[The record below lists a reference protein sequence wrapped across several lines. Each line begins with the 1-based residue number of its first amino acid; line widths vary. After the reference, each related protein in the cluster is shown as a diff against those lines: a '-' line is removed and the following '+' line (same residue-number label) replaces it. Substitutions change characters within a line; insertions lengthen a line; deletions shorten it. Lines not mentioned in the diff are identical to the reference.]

1 MVRPL
6 RYDSGNLQQMTD
18 ANIDRLL
25 YYLRV
30 AFADQL
36 NNSGDGY
43 VYVGSGNT
51 DIGTA
56 NDTSATQQ
64 SASVTRIVNDG
75 IIQTYPAAPGTG
87 TEIDNAYN
95 FRQDR
100 TEPSAPTTDQL
111 NKDGYLFYD
120 SGNLT
125 AASTNAHFYD
135 ELISQCITDMRTG
148 DEVGTYRISSTTP
161 TNGGAGTWTDK
172 GTVFVDST
180 YSAGSTTYKLWLKTA
195 LDTVPGSDVFPV
207 GLDSDLSG
215 NIRERIITDN
225 SRLIRN
231 VLLPTLTRNMDANPG
246 LYYTVSS
253 TQTGENR
260 GAFTDTKQT
269 ASTTSDNFDGTF
281 YTRTSTPSGAAVT
294 QTTYYLN
301 LITS

>member
-1 MVRPL
+1 MARPL
-6 RYDSGNLQQMTD
+6 KYDSGNLQQMSD

-25 YYLRV
+25 YNLR
-30 AFADQL
+30 AAYANQL

-56 NDTSATQQ
+56 VDTSSTVQT
-64 SASVTRIVNDG
+64 ASVTRIVNDG
-75 IIQTYPAAPGTG
+75 IIQTYPAYPGLG
-87 TEIDNAYN
+87 TETDNTYN

-148 DEVGTYRISSTTP
+148 DEVGTYRISTTTP
-161 TNGGAGTWTDK
+161 TDGGAGTWTNKGNVFTDTTFSA
-172 GTVFVDST
+172 GTVN
-180 YSAGSTTYKLWLKTA
+180 YNLYLKLSLN
-195 LDTVPGSDVFPV
+195 TVPGTDVFPV

-215 NIRERIITDN
+215 NLMEREIGTN
-225 SRLIRN
+225 SRLINN
-231 VLLPTLTRNMDANPG
+231 VLLPILTRNMDASPG
-246 LYYTVSS
+246 LYYTVST
-253 TQTGENR
+253 TQTGVNR
-260 GAFTDTKQT
+260 GSFTDTKQT
-269 ASTTSDNFDGTF
+269 TASNTQYFDGTF
-281 YTRTSTPSGAAVT
+281 YTSTSTPTAGATV

-301 LITS
+301 LIS